1 LPSEGKEKEGTKTTP
16 PHEVE
21 NLIDFSSLEVDESFN
36 PPQFP
41 DLFGLVH
48 DTATATPY
56 IATWRDNTQPTSN
69 PFSDQYQSYESS
81 GPDTPRTL
89 TPPTLNSQCNSQ
101 PYTPTTNTI
110 SFEEDVAA
118 TRKRQ
123 SEWAQDDYNQEL
135 LQVDTTLTRQFELKF
150 PPVDSS
156 SISQFEI
163 DYPPVD
169 ISLSIDF
176 LTAQNLQAEYDT
188 ELQVQESY
196 ARQVQ
201 HSEKQQW
208 PNFDQDL
215 AEARRLQSE
224 WEAQDASAQ
233 QDWKYWQAKS
243 QQENQQMA
251 AQVEFARGV
260 VRWDEE
266 MAEQIERDKAAALAA
281 QAQWEAAT
289 MELEAQ
295 VKRAVEEAER
305 REAED
310 RRREAEEE
318 AARRA
323 EEERRDAEDRR
334 RQAEEEAA
342 LRAEQERRARV
353 AECVSCTE
361 EGEKKDMCMLS
372 CEHGYC
378 RGCVAGSYLPVHFHV
393 RMLTASI
400 TEAIKS
406 ALKSR
411 APFKCCNATPPI
423 PLLSRFLP
431 APLLASYNNLLL
443 ELSTPNP
450 KYCSNA
456 HCSLFLPPSSITGPL
471 AICSSC
477 RTRTCALCSAAEHA
491 GVCQQDV
498 AGQKVLALA
507 GRKGWKICPNCKSVL
522 ERTEGCL
529 HMTCR
534 CGAQWCYSCL
544 ANWGSCQSTC
554 PRR

>member
-1 LPSEGKEKEGTKTTP
+1 M
-16 PHEVE
+16 
-21 NLIDFSSLEVDESFN
+21 
-36 PPQFP
+36 
-41 DLFGLVH
+41 
-48 DTATATPY
+48 
-56 IATWRDNTQPTSN
+56 
-69 PFSDQYQSYESS
+69 
-81 GPDTPRTL
+81 
-89 TPPTLNSQCNSQ
+89 TPPTLHSQCNSR
-101 PYTPTTNTI
+101 PHTPTTNTI

-118 TRKRQ
+118 VQKRQ

-135 LQVDTTLTRQFELKF
+135 LPVDTTLTRQFDLDF

-156 SISQFEI
+156 LISQFEI
-163 DYPPVD
+163 NYPPID
-169 ISLSIDF
+169 TSFSLDF

-201 HSEKQQW
+201 HLEKQQS

-224 WEAQDASAQ
+224 WEAQDASTQ
-233 QDWKYWQAKS
+233 QDWKYWQAKA
-243 QQENQQMA
+243 QQEDQQMA

-260 VRWDEE
+260 ARLDEE
-266 MAEQIERDKAAALAA
+266 MAEDIERDKAAALAA
-281 QAQWEAAT
+281 QAQWEAAA

-323 EEERRDAEDRR
+323 EEERREAEDRR
-334 RQAEEEAA
+334 REAEEEAA
-342 LRAEQERRARV
+342 RRAEEERRARV

-361 EGEKKDMCMLS
+361 EGEKSDMCMLN

-378 RGCVAGSYLPVHFHV
+378 RGCVAGSYLPFIHFHV

-411 APFKCCNATPPI
+411 APFKCCNATPPM

-456 HCSLFLPPSSITGPL
+456 HCSLFLPPSSIIGPL
-471 AICSSC
+471 ATCSSC
-477 RTRTCALCSAAEHA
+477 RTRTCALCSGAEHA